1 MKTIFI
7 AGLLLVLTACGS
19 KSEKHIFYLHGRII
33 ELQGV
38 NAVSEEYGP
47 YKYNEILDSLRALG
61 ATVHAEVRKEDVDF
75 DAFCKKTS
83 KQIDSLIKNGVDPS
97 DITVIGAS
105 KGGVMAMSISNLNQH
120 PINYVFLASNN
131 DQIEGEHSD
140 WKLKGRVLAIYDRSD
155 TIAGKKY
162 DVWKQRSPDVK
173 AFKQVKL
180 DTKLGHGFLYTP
192 MKEWMVPVREWIFR
206 ED

>member
-7 AGLLLVLTACGS
+7 AGLLLVLAACS
-19 KSEKHIFYLHGRII
+19 AKSEKHIFYLHGRII

-47 YKYNEILDSLRALG
+47 YKYYEILDSLRELG
-61 ATVHAEVRKEDVDF
+61 ATVHAEVRKENVDF

-83 KQIDSLIKNGVDPS
+83 KQIDSLIKNGVDAS

-105 KGGVMAMSISNLNQH
+105 KGGVMAMSISNLNRH

-131 DQIEGEHSD
+131 DQIEKEHSN
-140 WKLKGRVLAIYDRSD
+140 WKLKGRVLAIYDSSD
-155 TIAGKKY
+155 TIAGKTY
-162 DVWKQRSPDVK
+162 DVWKQRSPNVK
-173 AFKQVKL
+173 TFKQVNL

-192 MKEWMVPVREWIFR
+192 MKEWMVPVRDWISS

>member
-1 MKTIFI
+1 MKKILF
-7 AGLLLVLTACGS
+7 ASLLFAFVACDS
-19 KSEKHIFYLHGRII
+19 TPEKHIFYLHGRII

-38 NAVSEEYGP
+38 NAVSVDYGEY
-47 YKYNEILDSLRALG
+47 KFQDIVDSLKSLG
-61 ATVHAEVRKEDVDF
+61 AEVHAEVRTEQTDF
-75 DAFCKKTS
+75 DQFCAKTS
-83 KQIDSLIKNGVDPS
+83 KEIDALIKKGVAPS

-105 KGGVMAMSISNLNQH
+105 KGGVMAMTISDLNQH

-131 DQIEGEHSD
+131 DQIEREHD
-140 WKLKGRVLAIYDRSD
+140 WKFHGRVLAIYEVSD

-162 DVWKQRSPDVK
+162 DVWEKRSAEAK

-192 MKEWMVPVREWIFR
+192 MKEWLIPVKSWMSLA
-206 ED
+206 D